1 LNRKFSSDQNPP
13 ILSYVAT
20 GAPNYVSQIAQQVG
34 VAFSRNAKRVVVFL
48 AGFAIIAFAVGSEL
62 LLRTQAQRALNL
74 RIATFRAALAL
85 RDDADLA
92 ESVARL
98 QSCTDGLVAAAT
110 LTEEGTLSKVY
121 PADQHHI
128 ELATMAL
135 ANTGTTI
142 YVPATSNG
150 ASVPI
155 LGALVDLP
163 RNDPSSHSRA
173 LLLIRRIPYRMA
185 WFNTLLLVTA
195 GVSGMAVLR
204 FYTLN
209 RWFERQVVAPLRAF
223 ARLNIDPQA
232 ALTQLPS
239 LEAGVWVETAQIAK
253 QFEALLHSLNE
264 SDARVRRLEQESR
277 RQILHKEVGFDLK
290 LKRAKDE
297 ATIDALTKLRNRA
310 FLECDLEP
318 LFVRQQE
325 KGSSLSAVMMDVD
338 NFKRYNDTH
347 GHQAGDSL
355 LRFIGSLLRGGI
367 RPIDY
372 AVRYGG
378 DEFLLL
384 LPDVN
389 ADEAAIV
396 ANRLI
401 KLFAQYAGQLS
412 RDCGVSMSAGVACVA
427 DGGCANGHL
436 LLKSADAA
444 LYSAKRGG
452 KNTVSISDGRKSV
465 VAPAFPKPANASLS
479 H

>member
-1 LNRKFSSDQNPP
+1 M
-13 ILSYVAT
+13 
-20 GAPNYVSQIAQQVG
+20 
-34 VAFSRNAKRVVVFL
+34 AFSRNAKRVVVFL

-62 LLRTQAQRALNL
+62 LLRTQAERALNL
-74 RIATFRAALAL
+74 RIETFRAALAL
-85 RDDADLA
+85 RDDDDLA

-98 QSCTDGLVAAAT
+98 QSCTDGLVGAAT
-110 LTEEGTLSKVY
+110 LTESGTLSRVF
-121 PADQHHI
+121 PDDSAQI
-128 ELATMAL
+128 ELAKTAL
-135 ANTGTTI
+135 ASAGTTI
-142 YVPATSNG
+142 TVPVSG
-150 ASVPI
+150 QQGPVPVF
-155 LGALVDLP
+155 GALVDLP
-163 RNDPSSHSRA
+163 RSGSSDHTRA
-173 LLLIRRIPYRMA
+173 LLLIRRLPYRMA
-185 WFNTLLLVTA
+185 WLKTLLLVSA
-195 GVSGMAVLR
+195 GVIGIAALR
-204 FYTLN
+204 FYTLS
-209 RWFERQVVAPLRAF
+209 RWFERQVVGPLRAF
-223 ARLNIDPQA
+223 ARLNIDPHT

-239 LEAGVWVETAQIAK
+239 LESGVWIETAQIAK
-253 QFEALLHSLNE
+253 QFEALLRSLNE

-318 LFVRQQE
+318 MFARQQE

-384 LPDVN
+384 LPDIK
-389 ADEAAIV
+389 AEEAAVV
-396 ANRLI
+396 ADRLI

-412 RDCGVSMSAGVACVA
+412 RDCGVSMSAGVACVPG
-427 DGGCANGHL
+427 DGCDSGHML
-436 LLKSADAA
+436 VKSADAA
-444 LYSAKRGG
+444 LYTAKHGG
-452 KNTVSISDGRKSV
+452 KNAVSIGGARKTDKGPV
-465 VAPAFPKPANASLS
+465 FPKPASTS
-479 H
+479 RSR